1 MRYIGSKVLL
11 LEKIDNILHENTDGS
26 EETFLDLFSGTN
38 SVANYFQKKYT
49 VYTNDILHFSYVLS
63 KATIENN
70 QIPSFSLLKQSGV
83 RDPFQYLNSEA
94 GKYSNNTDSVGY
106 YESSYTPTGGSQYL
120 SIENGK
126 RIDYIRD
133 TIEDWRNNLQIT
145 DNEYY
150 YLLASLISAIPSY
163 SNTTGTY
170 GAYLKHWDKRALRPL
185 ELYPS
190 EVINNHR
197 NNKAYNQD
205 SNNLVKKIK
214 ADIIYI
220 DTPYNSR
227 QYASNYHVLE
237 NIAKNNK
244 PELRGKTRIFDW
256 KELRSDYSMK
266 RKAYE
271 AMSSLISNLDC
282 THMVLSYNSEGI
294 ISQEELI
301 NIIKEHSI
309 ADSVKIEKIPYRK
322 YKSKLPSES
331 DELYEILIYAR
342 FKEKK
347 KSSNNKAFEKT
358 KIQSEILKVP
368 KKYIKSP
375 LNYIGGKY
383 KLLPQIIPLFP
394 KNINTFVDIFCGG
407 ANVGINVNAK
417 KYLFNDMN
425 SKIIEMFQ
433 FFSENECDELV
444 NKINYRIS
452 QYNLSKT
459 NQIGYLK
466 FRDDYNQNPNPL
478 DLYTLVSFSYNYQIR
493 FNNSMK
499 FNNPFGKNR
508 SSFSINMENN
518 LRQFVSKLQNIDA
531 EFSNYLFTEFPIQ
544 DLTDEDFVYL
554 DPPYLITTG
563 NYNDGNRGFLNWGIK
578 QEKQLYELLEYLS
591 KNNIKWALS
600 NVTTHKGKVNDL
612 LLDFIE
618 KEKCFVNEL
627 NFNYDNSSHNS
638 KATGSTEV
646 LITNYSIK
654 NK

>member
-1 MRYIGSKVLL
+1 M
-11 LEKIDNILHENTDGS
+11 
-26 EETFLDLFSGTN
+26 LDL
-38 SVANYFQKKYT
+38 
-49 VYTNDILHFSYVLS
+49 
-63 KATIENN
+63 
-70 QIPSFSLLKQSGV
+70 
-83 RDPFQYLNSEA
+83 
-94 GKYSNNTDSVGY
+94 
-106 YESSYTPTGGSQYL
+106 
-120 SIENGK
+120 K
-126 RIDYIRD
+126 R
-133 TIEDWRNNLQIT
+133 
-145 DNEYY
+145 
-150 YLLASLISAIPSY
+150 
-163 SNTTGTY
+163 
-170 GAYLKHWDKRALRPL
+170 
-185 ELYPS
+185 
-190 EVINNHR
+190 
-197 NNKAYNQD
+197 
-205 SNNLVKKIK
+205 
-214 ADIIYI
+214 
-220 DTPYNSR
+220 
-227 QYASNYHVLE
+227 
-237 NIAKNNK
+237 
-244 PELRGKTRIFDW
+244 
-256 KELRSDYSMK
+256 
-266 RKAYE
+266 
-271 AMSSLISNLDC
+271 
-282 THMVLSYNSEGI
+282 
-294 ISQEELI
+294 
-301 NIIKEHSI
+301 
-309 ADSVKIEKIPYRK
+309 
-322 YKSKLPSES
+322 
-331 DELYEILIYAR
+331 
-342 FKEKK
+342 K

-578 QEKQLYELLEYLS
+578 QEKQLYELLKYLS

-638 KATGSTEV
+638 KAT
-646 LITNYSIK
+646 
-654 NK
+654 